1 MQGKI
6 GRETFINIYAI
17 IDFLENYSFSE
28 HAIIEVSRACYLLQR
43 EKKIFE
49 YYPKYLSGKRQSD
62 IGVLLGW
69 SQGLV
74 SILFT
79 HCRTKI
85 KFFKEWFSDDIRA
98 ICDSAKGVCTPR
110 EWSVIERLMAGIK
123 MVDVAKEFKCTKF
136 NICLLTKSGIS
147 KLKSKNQEAYYK
159 IYELLSFIKILKSRG

>member
-6 GRETFINIYAI
+6 GRETFINIYSI
-17 IDFLENYSFSE
+17 IDFLEKYSFSD
-28 HAIIEVSRACYLLQR
+28 HAIIEVSRTCYLLQR

-49 YYPKYLSGKRQSD
+49 YYPKYLSGTRQSD

-74 SILFT
+74 SILFAN
-79 HCRTKI
+79 CRMKM
-85 KFFKEWFSDDIRA
+85 KFFKEWFSDDIRS
-98 ICDSAKGVCTPR
+98 ICDSARSVCTPR
-110 EWSVIERLMAGIK
+110 EWSVIEKLMAGIK

-147 KLKSKNQEAYYK
+147 KLKRKNKEAYDK
-159 IYELLSFIKILKSRG
+159 IYKLLSFIKILKSRV